1 MHAQMNTY
9 NCIIHLPPDV
19 LEELGAHSGFFWPD
33 FQLEP
38 IICDAIRAYIS
49 PAPAAPAEQA
59 ATVDDGYQWKQ
70 LFLPDGTRLRASF
83 GRTHYFAVVQGA
95 EIRYGE
101 QAVSPS
107 GFANLKGSGNRNA
120 WKAVWLRFPG
130 SELWVLADVCRAQHK
145 AAIAR
150 LFGANT
156 ATSNAAPAQTPA
168 TTSALPAVQVAAKP
182 AKSKSAPAGKRHKH
196 GKRRSRRKHSAA
208 ARQPA
213 S

>member
-49 PAPAAPAEQA
+49 PAPAAPAGQA

-156 ATSNAAPAQTPA
+156 ATSNTAPAPA
-168 TTSALPAVQVAAKP
+168 TTSAPPAVQVAAKP

-196 GKRRSRRKHSAA
+196 GRRRSRRKHSAA

>member
-1 MHAQMNTY
+1 MNTY

-59 ATVDDGYQWKQ
+59 ATMDDGYQWKQ

-120 WKAVWLRFPG
+120 WKTVWLRFPG

-145 AAIAR
+145 AAISR
-150 LFGANT
+150 LFGANMT
-156 ATSNAAPAQTPA
+156 TSNAAPAQTPA
-168 TTSALPAVQVAAKP
+168 TTQALPAVQVTAKP

-196 GKRRSRRKHSAA
+196 GKQRSRRKHSAA